1 MTSELTPD
9 RIVEL
14 LELTPHPEG
23 GRYRQMW
30 EGPSRS
36 GRSVGTAIYFL
47 LAGGDVSHWHRV
59 DATEVWHHYAG
70 APIELS
76 TYDGGPDAAHHDEA
90 TDGEAVD
97 ATSDLTS
104 DTRVDRRVLGVDLA
118 RGERPQLVVPAG
130 SWQSARSLGAWTLVG
145 CTVSPGFEFTGFELA
160 PPGWSPSPST
170 GV

>member
-76 TYDGGPDAAHHDEA
+76 TCDVGPDGATADLGIDARNDRRPAA
-90 TDGEAVD
+90 G
-97 ATSDLTS
+97 
-104 DTRVDRRVLGVDLA
+104 VDRRVLGCDLE
-118 RGERPQLVVPAG
+118 RGERPQLVVPSG
-130 SWQSARSLGAWTLVG
+130 CWQSARSLGAWTLVG
-145 CTVSPGFEFTGFELA
+145 CTVSPGFEFSGFELA
-160 PPGWSPSPST
+160 PSDWSPTS
-170 GV
+170 